1 MPSVGGLDIPLVYV
15 YLGDMDGADLRR
27 MRRRLKMSQSQLAE
41 AIGMQKNSIAR
52 MERDERP
59 IRLHTILSVKYLLL
73 TAKKGVRRHGNK

>member
-1 MPSVGGLDIPLVYV
+1 MRSVGGLDIPLVYV

-73 TAKKGVRRHGNK
+73 TKKKGVRRGNK